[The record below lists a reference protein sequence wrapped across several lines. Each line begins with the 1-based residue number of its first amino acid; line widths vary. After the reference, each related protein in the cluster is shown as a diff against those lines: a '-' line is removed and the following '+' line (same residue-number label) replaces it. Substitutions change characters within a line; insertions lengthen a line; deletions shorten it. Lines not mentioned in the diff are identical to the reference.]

1 MNMKPVHLPNIMKSI
16 VLAATLAMLAGCT
29 GGDADLKAWVAAE
42 KAKKGAPLPA
52 LPVLKTFETFV
63 YKDKD
68 DKDQTRR
75 DPFGPSREEQEQAL
89 ATGSGPQP
97 DKHPKEPL
105 ESYPLDSLRMV
116 GTIGLGNAIEGLIKD
131 PDSVIHRVHLRNY
144 LGQNN
149 GKITAIAED
158 HIDLVELV
166 PNQTGGWMERQA
178 SVALGEK

>member
-1 MNMKPVHLPNIMKSI
+1 MKRVHLPNSI
-16 VLAATLAMLAGCT
+16 KTVLLAATLAVLAGCT
-29 GGDADLKAWVAAE
+29 GGDSDLKAWVAAE
-42 KAKKGAPLPA
+42 KAKTGAPLPA
-52 LPVLKTFETFV
+52 LPVLKTFETFA

-68 DKDQTRR
+68 ERDLSRR

-116 GTIGLGNAIEGLIKD
+116 GTIGLGNAVEGLIKD
-131 PDSVIHRVHLRNY
+131 PDNVIHRVHLRNY

-149 GKITAIAED
+149 GKITTIAED